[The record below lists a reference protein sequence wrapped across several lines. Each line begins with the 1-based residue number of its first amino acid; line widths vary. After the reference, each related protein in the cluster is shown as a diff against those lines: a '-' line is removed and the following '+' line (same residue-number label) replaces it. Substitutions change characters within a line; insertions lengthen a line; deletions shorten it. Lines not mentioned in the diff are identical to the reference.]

1 MAEKS
6 GLVLCV
12 DDEPKILRSLQW
24 LLQKD
29 FEVMVADGG
38 VAGLE
43 LLKQH
48 DFDVVISDQRMPG
61 KMGSEFLC
69 EAAQISPRS
78 MRILLTGH
86 SDLQATLRSV
96 NEGEVFRFISK
107 PWDIND
113 LPRIVLEAVKLS
125 KTQVEEPSGPEVVQ
139 AGYAENHAD
148 MILVLDDD
156 AGVADMI
163 RAQVS
168 SPDKV
173 THAKNI
179 ADAAAAFDFKDIGIV
194 VSDTR
199 VDNMNTTRML
209 KGLKQYDPAVVTVV
223 FTGEADATDVIA
235 MINEGQVFRILP
247 KPIEQQTLALTLK
260 AAFSKRVQIKAH
272 PESLVR
278 HAVEALPAEEK
289 QSLLDDIAAA
299 RLKKQ

>member
-1 MAEKS
+1 MAGKN

-12 DDEPKILRSLQW
+12 DDEPRILRSLQW

-29 FEVMVADGG
+29 FEVEVAADG

-43 LLKQH
+43 MVRRH
-48 DFDVVISDQRMPG
+48 DFDVIISDQRMPG

-69 EAAQISPRS
+69 EAAKISPRS
-78 MRILLTGH
+78 MRILLTGY

-113 LPRIVLEAVKLS
+113 LPRIVLEAVQHS
-125 KTQVEEPSGPEVVQ
+125 RTQFAGPSDPEAIQ
-139 AGYAENHAD
+139 AGHPENHAD

-163 RAQVS
+163 RGQAS

-173 THAKNI
+173 IHAKNI
-179 ADAAAAFDFKDIGIV
+179 ADAAAAFDFQDIGIV

-247 KPIEQQTLALTLK
+247 KPVEQQTLAVTLK
-260 AAFSKRVQIKAH
+260 AAASKRVQLKEL
-272 PESLVR
+272 PESLMR
-278 HAVEALPAEEK
+278 HAVEALPTGEK

-299 RLKKQ
+299 RLKKK